1 MSAPAPS
8 TPSSTSPSTPS
19 APPAPP
25 ASSSSAGGRTDRT
38 GRPEGGRQTSRAGT
52 GHWWALSFGI
62 VAVLALAG
70 TLERGL
76 AAWRATQANNLIER
90 GETVDRA
97 PAEVLFA
104 HALALERA
112 GRADDALGVYAEA
125 EVVGNEALRQAVHV
139 NVANLYLRRGLV
151 AARDENQA
159 QRAMVLI
166 QLAKAGY
173 RRALREDP
181 DDWNTRYNFELAL
194 RILPDLEV
202 RNRRRSG
209 DERDTEEEQKKD
221 KSAWSEMVGQPRG
234 MH

>member
-1 MSAPAPS
+1 MN
-8 TPSSTSPSTPS
+8 
-19 APPAPP
+19 
-25 ASSSSAGGRTDRT
+25 ASVPDGRT
-38 GRPEGGRQTSRAGT
+38 GRIDHGKRSPRPGT
-52 GHWWALSFGI
+52 GHWWTLFFGV
-62 VAVLALAG
+62 VAVLALACAV
-70 TLERGL
+70 ERGL
-76 AAWRATQANNLIER
+76 TAWRATQANSLIER
-90 GETVDRA
+90 GETMERA

-112 GRADDALGVYAEA
+112 GRFDDALAAYAEA
-125 EVVGNEALRQAVHV
+125 EVVGNDALRHAVHV
-139 NVANLYLRRGLV
+139 NVANHYLRRGLV

-173 RRALREDP
+173 RRALRDDP